1 MVDIEH
7 VPVKKL
13 VVHEVYKYDKKEDL
27 MLRAVRPNDVMPLYW
42 SDGVLF
48 FFFPFESSGAKKD
61 YLKGI
66 FHIEIVAYSPM
77 PEYKS
82 VLELEDEHIKGVK
95 IRVLDL
101 SKFELFKDL
110 AKWLKA
116 KKA

>member
-1 MVDIEH
+1 MVEIEH

-13 VVHEVYKYDKKEDL
+13 VIHEVYRYDKKEEL
-27 MLRAVRPNDVMPLYW
+27 MLRAVRPNSIMPLYW

-48 FFFPFESSGAKKD
+48 FFYPFESSGAKKD

-66 FHIEIVAYSPM
+66 FHFEIIGYCLM

-82 VLELEDEHIKGVK
+82 MLELEDEQIKGVK